1 MTAAA
6 AGASGPAR
14 ALAVARETVAV
25 RASAPV
31 EASDPVPASAAVRAS
46 APARASA
53 AACAVLAGFA
63 VLAGCAAKAPA
74 PGPGPGPGP
83 DELIKAA
90 TQRLT
95 DACLTRQGLVP
106 PRAGPGRPRDAGDRR
121 VSAALFG
128 AGPAELSLALPTGH
142 VVRAHTDGC
151 LAAAQQRLY
160 GDQPGWFRASVVV
173 NNLRPEADHTHRGL
187 AEVRARHRAEI
198 ADWER
203 LRARA
208 VTEATTVLTSP
219 PPKGNPPA

>member
-1 MTAAA
+1 MKELSGSRPRGHRGAAA
-6 AGASGPAR
+6 AAVC
-14 ALAVARETVAV
+14 AL
-25 RASAPV
+25 
-31 EASDPVPASAAVRAS
+31 
-46 APARASA
+46 
-53 AACAVLAGFA
+53 
-63 VLAGCAAKAPA
+63 LAGCTAAPA
-74 PGPGPGPGP
+74 GRAADP
-83 DELIKAA
+83 DEVIKAA

-95 DACLTRQGLVP
+95 DACLTRRGLVP
-106 PRAGPGRPRDAGDRR
+106 PRSGAARPSGTDDAR

-128 AGPAELSLALPTGH
+128 TGPAELSLTLPTGY

-173 NNLRPEADHTHRGL
+173 NNLRPEADHTHRDL

-203 LRARA
+203 LRAHA
-208 VTEATTVLTSP
+208 LTEATHLLEETP